1 MRRRAAEF
9 GVRVE
14 QAKASEAPP
23 PWGWYPYRM
32 LPAFIEQLDDLL
44 TGENRRLLEE
54 PQARRIADLASSDG
68 DLGFFLHS
76 IGFEVDVIDGGENAA
91 ESARR
96 LKRLLGSDASVYR
109 VDIDHDFT
117 LPATY
122 DLVLC
127 LGVFYHLRN
136 PMLAL
141 DTLARVTRHC
151 IISTKV
157 MRYVARRSMFGRR
170 PRMDV
175 SEVPVAYL
183 LDTYEVAPDDP
194 TNYWVYSEA
203 LWRRMVARSGWTVL
217 DYRAVGNV
225 GRSLPAGVPE
235 ERAWCLLRSEVF
247 GT

>member
-1 MRRRAAEF
+1 MRQRAAEF

-32 LPAFIEQLDDLL
+32 LPGFIEQLDDLL
-44 TGENRRLLEE
+44 TGENRLLLEE

-68 DLGFFLHS
+68 DLGFFLQS
-76 IGFEVDVIDGGENAA
+76 IGFEVDVIDGGENAV

-96 LKRLLGSDASVYR
+96 LKRLLGSDASVYH
-109 VDIDHDFT
+109 VNIDHDFT

-136 PMLAL
+136 PLLAL

-151 IISTKV
+151 VISTKV
-157 MRYVARRSMFGRR
+157 MRYLARRPMFGRR
-170 PRMDV
+170 RRMDV

-225 GRSLPAGVPE
+225 GHSLPAGVPE

-247 GT
+247 GA